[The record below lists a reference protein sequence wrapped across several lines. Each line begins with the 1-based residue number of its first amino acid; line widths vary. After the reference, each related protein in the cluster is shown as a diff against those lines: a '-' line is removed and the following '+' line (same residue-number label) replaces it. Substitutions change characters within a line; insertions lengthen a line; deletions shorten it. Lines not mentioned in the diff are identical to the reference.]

1 MPVSD
6 ITRSILNAQF
16 KGQTGIKFVNQTD
29 TITDTTFDNSG
40 ILFTEKD
47 SFSLVQ
53 AEPTRTDIKID
64 QGDET
69 IDTAVESGEFT
80 VSGSIPSFDLAA
92 FKFFFP
98 EAAVQPT
105 ITDGI
110 TGIDD
115 TTKFKS
121 ITAFN
126 FEPKELDV
134 TMWVESA
141 NKKYAYI
148 LTHVRLTAVMNHES
162 VATKLFTLNFKG
174 TVLKP
179 RTDGVG
185 GIMHA
190 TSI

>member
-1 MPVSD
+1 MPASD

-16 KGQTGIKFVNQTD
+16 KGQTCVRFVEQTD
-29 TITDTTFDNSG
+29 TITDATFANAG
-40 ILFTEKD
+40 LLFTEKD

-53 AEPTRTDIKID
+53 ADPTRTDIKID

-69 IDTAVESGEFT
+69 IDTAVENGEFT
-80 VSGSIPSFDLAA
+80 VSGSIPSFDVKV
-92 FKFFFP
+92 FKLFYP
-98 EAAVQPT
+98 EAATQPT
-105 ITDGI
+105 ITTGI
-110 TGIDD
+110 TGIDG
-115 TTKFKS
+115 TTKFDS
-121 ITAFN
+121 VTAFD
-126 FEPKELDV
+126 FAPKELDV

-148 LTHVRLTAVMNHES
+148 LTHVRLTAVMNHDS
-162 VATKLFTLNFKG
+162 VSTTLFTLNFTG

-190 TSI
+190 TSV